1 MFDII
6 DFASEAE
13 LAVTVIGAGGD
24 IVGIALHDQ
33 NNFASGGVFMTR
45 QPDETDEQ
53 YSDRLQKFV
62 EDHAAELGSKKA
74 AHYSAKRFSVQMAER
89 EKFFKKL

>member
-6 DFASEAE
+6 DFASEAK
-13 LAVTVIGAGGD
+13 LALTVIGAGGD
-24 IVGIALHDQ
+24 IVGIALLDQ

-45 QPDETDEQ
+45 QPDETDQQ

-62 EDHAAELGSKKA
+62 EDRAAELGSKKA
-74 AHYSAKRFSVQMAER
+74 VHIKNKYDAQIRNELEDMLKM
-89 EKFFKKL
+89 

>member
-6 DFASEAE
+6 DFASESE

-24 IVGIALHDQ
+24 IVGVALCDQ
-33 NNFASGGVFMTR
+33 DNYASGGVFMTR
-45 QPDETDEQ
+45 QPDETDQQ

-62 EDHAAELGSKKA
+62 EDRAAELGSKKA
-74 AHYSAKRFSVQMAER
+74 VHIKNKYDAQIRNELEDMLKM
-89 EKFFKKL
+89 